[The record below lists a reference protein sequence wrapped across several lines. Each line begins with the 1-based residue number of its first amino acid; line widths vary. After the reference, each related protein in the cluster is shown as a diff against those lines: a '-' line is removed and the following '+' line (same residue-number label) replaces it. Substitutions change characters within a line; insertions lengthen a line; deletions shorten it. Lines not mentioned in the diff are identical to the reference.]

1 MEAKAGVSGY
11 RETQEALENVSEM
24 KSTLDQMK
32 GKTLEDISFMVNK
45 LTQTIADKRSSLAPL
60 IKELRPLRQQAQ
72 VRTGAENCIF

>member
-1 MEAKAGVSGY
+1 MQSAIEARAGVSGY

-24 KSTLDQMK
+24 KSALDQMK

-45 LTQTIADKRSSLAPL
+45 LTQTINDKKTALAPV

-72 VRTGAENCIF
+72 VTYF